1 MPDSDGP
8 ASLVE
13 TWVKRAGVI
22 LGIITILTPV
32 LGYRRSETRPKGRTS
47 GRTGRYLTWPG
58 MVGMAF
64 LYLAGGY
71 LLWRPVPLRLPRLA
85 RLICVLFGAILYY
98 PGVGLYLWGY
108 RTLGKQFSPSSSSGA
123 QLYADHQLVLEG
135 PYKLVR
141 HPMYLGVLLAAAGA
155 LLIYRTWA
163 MIVYALSSLV
173 VIVRAHR
180 EGELLADEFG
190 SEWEKYRAE
199 VPTWVPRI
207 WRKNLAA

>member
-1 MPDSDGP
+1 MPDSL
-8 ASLVE
+8 ASPVE
-13 TWVKRAGVI
+13 AWVKRAGVI

-32 LGYRRSETRPKGRTS
+32 LGYRRSEKRPKGRTS
-47 GRTGRYLTWPG
+47 GKTGRYLTWPG
-58 MVGMAF
+58 MMGMAC

-85 RLICVLFGAILYY
+85 RLVCVLFGAILYY
-98 PGVGLYLWGY
+98 LGVGLYLWGY

-123 QLYADHQLVLEG
+123 QLYADHQLVLDG

-141 HPMYLGVLLAAAGA
+141 HPMYLGVLLAAVGA
-155 LLIYRTWA
+155 LFIYRTWA

-180 EGELLADEFG
+180 EEELLAEEFG
-190 SEWEKYRAE
+190 GEWEKYRQE
-199 VPTWVPRI
+199 VPAWLP
-207 WRKNLAA
+207 

>member
-8 ASLVE
+8 ASLLE

-22 LGIITILTPV
+22 LGIITILAPA
-32 LGYRRSETRPKGRTS
+32 LGYRRSQKRPKGRTS
-47 GRTGRYLTWPG
+47 GRIGRYLTWPG
-58 MVGMAF
+58 MMGIAC

-71 LLWRPVPLRLPRLA
+71 LLWRPVPLRLSKLA

-108 RTLGKQFSPSSSSGA
+108 RALGKQFSPSTSSGA

-141 HPMYLGVLLAAAGA
+141 HPMYLGVLLAAVGA

-180 EGELLADEFG
+180 EEELLANEFG
-190 SEWEKYRAE
+190 SEWEKYRHE
-199 VPTWVPRI
+199 VPMWLPQI
-207 WRKNLAA
+207 WRKSLAD